1 MLVRISH
8 WNDYPP
14 SSASCCPI
22 AEEKTDM
29 LVAVVVLEEWVVVL
43 EEWVEAVP
51 HWPCGSQ
58 TRSWSACRLE

>member
-1 MLVRISH
+1 MLVRVSH

-29 LVAVVVLEEWVVVL
+29 SVAVVVL